1 MKSTEISHE
10 TSIFSSTTD
19 DPTSELE
26 KATLDSI
33 DAEPNIFTET
43 ESIDRFFQHVI
54 DCLGETCICSRS
66 FIYLF

>member
-19 DPTSELE
+19 DPTSD
-26 KATLDSI
+26 LDSI

-43 ESIDRFFQHVI
+43 ESIDRFF
-54 DCLGETCICSRS
+54 LGKM
-66 FIYLF
+66 

>member
-43 ESIDRFFQHVI
+43 ESIDRFF
-54 DCLGETCICSRS
+54 LGKM
-66 FIYLF
+66 